1 MASASNI
8 TKEAGNVLRMIFSE
22 CFDVYDEN
30 FCRTVNYHFPLTKSK
45 RI

>member
-22 CFDVYDEN
+22 CFDVYD
-30 FCRTVNYHFPLTKSK
+30 K
-45 RI
+45 RISAEL